1 MRESIPYLRF
11 QDTYDYERIKDLPYL
26 NCFQAVLYRIA
37 DSSTK
42 FPSRLARIYVYNLSS
57 LCLLPSSI
65 VRRIEEIRVLR
76 VIDYHTQILLSFE
89 RLSILHIS
97 SSIYQKYII
106 LGLPDSVE
114 MLYISNIRIVRF

>member
-1 MRESIPYLRF
+1 M
-11 QDTYDYERIKDLPYL
+11 
-26 NCFQAVLYRIA
+26 YRMA

-42 FPSRLARIYVYNLSS
+42 FPSRLTRIYVYNLSFRHF
-57 LCLLPSSI
+57 LPSSI